1 MATQTDGAYQ
11 PEAQE
16 TVGGRE
22 QDAQVTQTSLQRGS
36 LAPPASWTGR

>member
-1 MATQTDGAYQ
+1 MATQTYLPYQ

-16 TVGGRE
+16 MVEGRE
-22 QDAQVTQTSLQRGS
+22 QDAQVTQTSPQRGS